1 MNRQKAILLLVATA
15 TLWSMGG
22 LLIKLV
28 NWNPI
33 AIAGMRSAIAALLI
47 FAFIKRPHFN
57 WSFAQ
62 ITGALAYAA
71 TVILFV
77 SANKMTT
84 AANAIVLQYTS
95 PIFVAILG
103 IWLLKERVKTLDW
116 VSIFLVMGG
125 MLLFFL
131 DNLDTGGFI
140 GNILAIL
147 SGISFAIT
155 IISLRSQKDAS
166 PLESVLLGNIV
177 TALVGIPFMF
187 GTVPDTKS
195 WVVLGVLG
203 IFQLGFSYILYT
215 TAIKHVTALEAI
227 LIPVLEPLLNPI
239 FVLIFLGESP
249 GTWSLIGGC
258 IVITS
263 LTLRCLLPM
272 LKVNKSADPA
282 RCMKE

>member
-1 MNRQKAILLLVATA
+1 LNRQKAILLLVATA

-33 AIAGMRSAIAALLI
+33 AIAGMRSAVAALLML
-47 FAFIKRPHFN
+47 AYVKRPHFN

-62 ITGALAYAA
+62 ITGALAYAG

-84 AANAIVLQYTS
+84 AANAIVLQYTA
-95 PIFVAILG
+95 PVFVAILG

-125 MLLFFL
+125 MVLFFL
-131 DNLDTGGFI
+131 DKLDRGGFI
-140 GNILAIL
+140 GNILGIL
-147 SGISFAIT
+147 SGVSFAVM

-177 TALVGIPFMF
+177 TA
-187 GTVPDTKS
+187 
-195 WVVLGVLG
+195 
-203 IFQLGFSYILYT
+203 
-215 TAIKHVTALEAI
+215 
-227 LIPVLEPLLNPI
+227 
-239 FVLIFLGESP
+239 
-249 GTWSLIGGC
+249 
-258 IVITS
+258 
-263 LTLRCLLPM
+263 
-272 LKVNKSADPA
+272 
-282 RCMKE
+282 